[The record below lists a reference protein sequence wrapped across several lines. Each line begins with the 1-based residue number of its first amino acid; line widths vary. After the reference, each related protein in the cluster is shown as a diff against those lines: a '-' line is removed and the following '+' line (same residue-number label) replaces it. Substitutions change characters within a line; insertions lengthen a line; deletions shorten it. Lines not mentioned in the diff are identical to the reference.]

1 MPFRPTRGHFPTIE
15 LPRDMPP
22 TITVVVDTEEEFD
35 WSGPFDPANT
45 NVENIAEQHLAQT
58 ILSAHGV
65 RPTYVVTYPVATSC
79 AAAATLL
86 GFADAGKCQIGAHL
100 HPWVTPPNQARVDS
114 QNSYAGN
121 LPPEQERAKLTA
133 LTDAIA
139 TAFGARPT
147 IYKAGRY
154 GLGPATPRTLAA
166 LGYEIDVS
174 LVPYSDFSADGGPD
188 FSQIQDNPVHLG
200 QHVLGLPLSV
210 GFSGR
215 LAPWGDRLYPAISSA
230 TARALHLPGIAARL
244 GLLERLRLTPEGH
257 SYTDMLR
264 QVRAALR
271 AGVRSFMLTYHSS
284 SLLPGATPYVRDT
297 AGRTEFLRTL
307 DRFLASFTG
316 ELGGRPG
323 TVAELA
329 ARLRVAAQ

>member
-1 MPFRPTRGHFPTIE
+1 MPFRPARGDFPTIP

-22 TITVVVDTEEEFD
+22 TITIVVDTEEEFD

-58 ILSAHGV
+58 ILSARGV
-65 RPTYVVTYPVATSC
+65 QPTYVVTYPVATSK
-79 AAAATLL
+79 AAVATLQA
-86 GFADAGKCQIGAHL
+86 FADAGKCQIGAHL
-100 HPWVTPPNQARVDS
+100 HPWVTPPNQACVDS
-114 QNSYAGN
+114 KNSYAGN
-121 LPPEQERAKLTA
+121 LPPEEERAKLTA
-133 LTDAIA
+133 LTDAIE
-139 TAFGARPT
+139 TAFGDRPT

-154 GLGPATPRTLAA
+154 GLGPTTAQTLAA
-166 LGYEIDVS
+166 LGYTVDVS

-188 FSQIQDNPVHLG
+188 FSQIHDQPVHLG
-200 QHVLGLPLSV
+200 PQILGLPLSV
-210 GFSGR
+210 GFCGR
-215 LAPWGDRLYPAISSA
+215 LAPWGDVLYPAISTA

-257 SYTDMLR
+257 SCADMLR
-264 QVRAALR
+264 QVRSALR

-307 DRFLASFTG
+307 DRFLAIFTG
-316 ELGGRPG
+316 ELGGRTD
-323 TVAELA
+323 TVASLA
-329 ARLRVAAQ
+329 ARLRTAAP